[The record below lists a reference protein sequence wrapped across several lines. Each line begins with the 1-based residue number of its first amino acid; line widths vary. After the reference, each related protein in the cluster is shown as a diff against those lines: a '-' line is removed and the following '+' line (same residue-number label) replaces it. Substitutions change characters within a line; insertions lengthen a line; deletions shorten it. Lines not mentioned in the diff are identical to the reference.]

1 MTTKKLFL
9 SILMFLVLFCL
20 LFSIFGKSGYLVNR
34 SLENYLES
42 LLREEEERK
51 LRLEALEERMSS
63 LSSPEALNDIALS
76 LGYNNDGDVVY
87 YFETPDVIEEVPSQA
102 DEEED
107 LLFEGLDTWVIALI
121 SLASAFVISVIAAL
135 IQHGR
140 HDRDNNAVAGKKDSR
155 YSDFDW

>member
-9 SILMFLVLFCL
+9 FILMFLVLFSL

-51 LRLEALEERMSS
+51 LRLEALEERRAS

-102 DEEED
+102 GEEEE
-107 LLFEGLDTWVIALI
+107 LLFEGLDTWIIALI
-121 SLASAFVISVIAAL
+121 SLAAAFVISVLIAL
-135 IQHGR
+135 IHHGR
-140 HDRDNNAVAGKKDSR
+140 GSRDSESGPAVQDSR
-155 YSDFDW
+155 YNDFDW

>member
-9 SILMFLVLFCL
+9 SILMFLVLFSL

-51 LRLEALEERMSS
+51 LRLEALEERRAS

-102 DEEED
+102 GEEED
-107 LLFEGLDTWVIALI
+107 LLFEGIRYLFEYLFQHKFHSDTFFQVVEAN
-121 SLASAFVISVIAAL
+121 S
-135 IQHGR
+135 
-140 HDRDNNAVAGKKDSR
+140 DDS
-155 YSDFDW
+155 F